1 MVRQLRFHFSK
12 AALRSPPVPTKPTV
26 EGLGSGAWEGGV
38 AGAAPTEQAGLG
50 GAALNA
56 HSLGGSVIAATQ
68 VCRLSVG
75 QASCF

>member
-1 MVRQLRFHFSK
+1 M
-12 AALRSPPVPTKPTV
+12 
-26 EGLGSGAWEGGV
+26 

-68 VCRLSVG
+68 VGRLSVG
-75 QASCF
+75 QASCFQGLLCMLSESGDAVLGLSGSVKNEAIWQNL